1 MENYN
6 LTITIMRKI
15 RQNNDIDIKVYIKDK
30 DSGRYLDPTSCR
42 DISIRLQTASK
53 KVPITDFVLSSEG
66 HIDFRFHAKD
76 QTRIGVYT
84 IVISATTDDGRVF
97 TTDVCDAFAL
107 VACSCEAGGESEIKV
122 ETLDLTAEFAITAW
136 GSADE
141 ERIEALE
148 KGKQDKIEDL
158 NEIRR
163 GASLGA
169 TALQEYYDDGSHE
182 VVPVKHPDLSTQ
194 PSILPYKFAGN
205 YVYEQMVWCSKQE
218 IDSNNQLFIAPNI
231 GETVRVNLNSDDR
244 ILLLKCDC
252 IVADDGSGRY
262 PNTYIKTDYKARC
275 FQDHVTIT
283 FNDLSFYDDSF
294 IGCWFRLQYCLEPKD
309 EYYYAEEN
317 KLTFTDYTNG
327 RITYLY
333 NDGGYRYYS
342 ESGNI
347 VIDSR
352 GKEQL
357 LQGGCL
363 RWEGPEGENVVYIN
377 YNGNRTV
384 WYKGQPL
391 YLSLPEDGGQ
401 GGLSLGSILGST
413 IENFIKGDYVVE
425 IVP

>member
-1 MENYN
+1 
-6 LTITIMRKI
+6 MRKI

-53 KVPITDFVLSSEG
+53 KVAITDFVLSSEG

-136 GSADE
+136 GGADK

-158 NEIRR
+158 EKIRE
-163 GASLGA
+163 GAKLGA

-205 YVYEQMVWCSKQE
+205 YVYEQMFYIEGIINGDHHSFPLMPADKE
-218 IDSNNQLFIAPNI
+218 IIFLESSFS
-231 GETVRVNLNSDDR
+231 GETTEDVIKNHDHEIQLWGDGVVMLEVAPRGPETIIDEFKHGWVRVVWTT
-244 ILLLKCDC
+244 K
-252 IVADDGSGRY
+252 
-262 PNTYIKTDYKARC
+262 PKA
-275 FQDHVTIT
+275 
-283 FNDLSFYDDSF
+283 
-294 IGCWFRLQYCLEPKD
+294 
-309 EYYYAEEN
+309 EYYYSEEN

-327 RITYLY
+327 KITYLY
-333 NDGGYRYYS
+333 NDGGVRYYS
-342 ESGNI
+342 ESGKI

-363 RWEGPEGENVVYIN
+363 KWEGPEGENVVHII
-377 YNGNRTV
+377 YNGNRTP
-384 WYKGQPL
+384 WYKDQAL